1 MEIYVYSIRWYCD
14 LSDGGKM
21 LTNSGVIAA
30 KNMGD
35 AVHRLTTELYE
46 SVEWVQLYALE
57 GSDYGYADFNDINSL
72 CAEHNLALEE

>member
-1 MEIYVYSIRWYCD
+1 
-14 LSDGGKM
+14 
-21 LTNSGVIAA
+21 
-30 KNMGD
+30 MGD